1 MKHNLLSDRQI
12 SEIEE
17 RLNSMQKLLMMD
29 VAALI
34 KEMRT
39 YRELLKEIESEKTR
53 ISERERIELRSID
66 DDIAKD
72 YHDVLTPKEIQSIL
86 GIGRRQTYELLNSG
100 EIQVIRVGR
109 SMRISKRVFLSW
121 LKG

>member
-17 RLNSMQKLLMMD
+17 RLNSTQKLLMMD

-39 YRELLKEIESEKTR
+39 YRELLRKLSPKR
-53 ISERERIELRSID
+53 LGYPRG
-66 DDIAKD
+66 
-72 YHDVLTPKEIQSIL
+72 DVLNYDLLMTIYRKIIMMCLHPKKFSA
-86 GIGRRQTYELLNSG
+86 
-100 EIQVIRVGR
+100 
-109 SMRISKRVFLSW
+109 F
-121 LKG
+121 